1 MNVFDKTIEIIED
14 LGWVRHNLQTT
25 KGVCIAGAFNLAISK
40 GRSSGPPMNLELHPG
55 WQLLSKLVR
64 ARSPLAGISM
74 CAPVSWN
81 DYFASNKEHVIAL
94 LTEASIEY
102 NEMYPD
108 AVDDA
113 DDEAVQEAV
122 ERTVKAIE
130 EFTKAEANAI
140 ANANKMIAKH
150 EAKRKEQVLVSV

>member
-14 LGWVRHNLQTT
+14 LGWIRHNLQTT

-40 GRSSGPPMNLELHPG
+40 GASSDPPMNLELHPG

-94 LTEASIEY
+94 LAEASIEY

-108 AVDDA
+108 AEDV

-122 ERTVKAIE
+122 ERTVKAIV

-140 ANANKMIAKH
+140 ANANEALAKL
-150 EAKRKEQVLVSV
+150 EKKVLVPV